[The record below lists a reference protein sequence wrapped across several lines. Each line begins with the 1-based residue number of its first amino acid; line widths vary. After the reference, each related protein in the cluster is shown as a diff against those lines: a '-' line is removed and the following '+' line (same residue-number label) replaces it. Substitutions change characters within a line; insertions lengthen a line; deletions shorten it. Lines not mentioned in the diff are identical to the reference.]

1 MRNDRAKLDQI
12 VDDADSG
19 GWMSRLFA
27 EEEEFDRRAV
37 WRLGSWGAAT
47 ILAVAGAMM
56 VLHYSSGR
64 EHERMVEVSRQ
75 SQQLQAIARETKTE
89 DRRLSAAIDTLN
101 NDRDRLF
108 ARVTV
113 VEQSLDSVTG
123 ALAKPSSTSWPKSG
137 AAPVIGTPAIVAS
150 AAPIPAAAP
159 TLPEV
164 NLPVTVAAHLP
175 ALPTAK
181 VAAAPEPSKPDIKP
195 AATAL
200 AASSPHAPLP
210 HEEGVFGPLTVAS
223 LAPPTSETAK
233 PQTIKPGPATHEAT
247 EASLEKTVKPAEFGV
262 DLGSANSVEGLRAVW
277 RGALKRVPQFV
288 GSLQPLIVVREG
300 QNGYGLRLHLVAGP
314 LNDAAAA
321 AKLCASLISSR
332 HRCETALFD
341 GQRLA
346 LESPLGARVPREKPR
361 HQARSQTRTQ
371 ERTQARAQTE
381 KRVEEPPQQ
390 QPQPPQPAPEPA
402 PSRGFSFFNR

>member
-12 VDDADSG
+12 VSGADSG

-37 WRLGSWGAAT
+37 WRLGSWGAAS
-47 ILAVAGAMM
+47 ILAVASTMM
-56 VLHYSSGR
+56 VVHYSSGR
-64 EHERMVEVSRQ
+64 EHERMAEASRQ
-75 SQQLQAIARETKTE
+75 SQQLQAIERETKTE
-89 DRRLSAAIDTLN
+89 NRRLSAAIDTLN

-123 ALAKPSSTSWPKSG
+123 ALAKPSSASSWPKSD
-137 AAPVIGTPAIVAS
+137 AAPIIGTPAIVAS
-150 AAPIPAAAP
+150 AAAAP
-159 TLPEV
+159 ALPEV
-164 NLPVTVAAHLP
+164 KLPVTATAHLP
-175 ALPTAK
+175 PLSTTKA
-181 VAAAPEPSKPDIKP
+181 AAAPEPAKPDTKA
-195 AATAL
+195 AAT
-200 AASSPHAPLP
+200 SSPLP

-223 LAPPTSETAK
+223 LAPLK
-233 PQTIKPGPATHEAT
+233 PDAISDEALKHESLEAT
-247 EASLEKTVKPAEFGV
+247 PEKAVKPAEFGI

-277 RGALKRVPQFV
+277 RSAMKRVPQFV
-288 GSLQPLIVVREG
+288 ESLQPLIVVREG
-300 QNGYGLRLHLVAGP
+300 QNGLGLRLHLVAGP

-321 AKLCASLISSR
+321 AKLCASLISNR

-346 LESPLGARVPREKPR
+346 LESPHGARVPPEKPR
-361 HQARSQTRTQ
+361 HQVRNQTHAQDR
-371 ERTQARAQTE
+371 ARARTQTE
-381 KRVEEPPQQ
+381 KRVEEPPQ
-390 QPQPPQPAPEPA
+390 PPQPALEPA

>member
-19 GWMSRLFA
+19 GWLSRLFA
-27 EEEEFDRRAV
+27 EEEEFDRRAL
-37 WRLGSWGAAT
+37 WRLGSWGAAS
-47 ILAVAGAMM
+47 ILAVASAMM

-75 SQQLQAIARETKTE
+75 SQQLLAIERETKTE
-89 DRRLSAAIDTLN
+89 NRRLSAAIDTLN

-113 VEQSLDSVTG
+113 VEQNLDSVTG
-123 ALAKPSSTSWPKSG
+123 APAKPSSASWPKAG
-137 AAPVIGTPAIVAS
+137 AAPIIGTPAIVAS

-159 TLPEV
+159 ALPEV
-164 NLPVTVAAHLP
+164 KLPVTIAAHLP
-175 ALPTAK
+175 PLPAAK
-181 VAAAPEPSKPDIKP
+181 TAAAPEPAKPDTKA
-195 AATAL
+195 AATAP
-200 AASSPHAPLP
+200 ASPAPLP

-223 LAPPTSETAK
+223 LAPPK
-233 PQTIKPGPATHEAT
+233 PDVIKHEAIKPEAT
-247 EASLEKTVKPAEFGV
+247 ETPLEKMVKPAEFGV

-300 QNGYGLRLHLVAGP
+300 QNGIGLRLHLVAGP

-321 AKLCASLISSR
+321 AKLCASLISNR

-361 HQARSQTRTQ
+361 HQARSQTHTQ
-371 ERTQARAQTE
+371 DRAQARAQTE

-402 PSRGFSFFNR
+402 PSRGFSFFNH

>member
-12 VDDADSG
+12 VDDADFG

-37 WRLGSWGAAT
+37 WRLGSWGAAS
-47 ILAVAGAMM
+47 ILAVASAMM
-56 VLHYSSGR
+56 VIHYSSGR
-64 EHERMVEVSRQ
+64 EHERMAETSRQ
-75 SQQLQAIARETKTE
+75 SQQLQAIERETKTE
-89 DRRLSAAIDTLN
+89 NRRLSAAIDTLN

-113 VEQSLDSVTG
+113 VEQNLDSVTG
-123 ALAKPSSTSWPKSG
+123 ALAKPSSASWPKSG
-137 AAPVIGTPAIVAS
+137 TAPIAGTPAIVAS

-159 TLPEV
+159 ALPEIT
-164 NLPVTVAAHLP
+164 LPVTTAAHLP
-175 ALPTAK
+175 SLPTAK
-181 VAAAPEPSKPDIKP
+181 IAAAPEPAKPDTK
-195 AATAL
+195 AAASEP
-200 AASSPHAPLP
+200 AASSSHTPLP

-223 LAPPTSETAK
+223 LAPPKSETTNPDA
-233 PQTIKPGPATHEAT
+233 IKHDAPEAP
-247 EASLEKTVKPAEFGV
+247 LEKTVKPAEFGV

-277 RGALKRVPQFV
+277 RSALKRVPQFV

-300 QNGYGLRLHLVAGP
+300 QNGLGLRLHLVAGP

-321 AKLCASLISSR
+321 AKLCASLTSNR

-346 LESPLGARVPREKPR
+346 LESPHGARVPRERPR
-361 HQARSQTRTQ
+361 HQARSQTHTPDRA
-371 ERTQARAQTE
+371 QARAQTE
-381 KRVEEPPQQ
+381 KRVEEPPQP
-390 QPQPPQPAPEPA
+390 QPQPPQPTSEPA

>member
-27 EEEEFDRRAV
+27 EEEEFDRRAA
-37 WRLGSWGAAT
+37 WRLGSWGAAS

-64 EHERMVEVSRQ
+64 EHERMAEASHQ
-75 SQQLQAIARETKTE
+75 SQQLQAIERETKTE

-113 VEQSLDSVTG
+113 VEQNLDSVTG
-123 ALAKPSSTSWPKSG
+123 ALAKPSSASWPKSG
-137 AAPVIGTPAIVAS
+137 TAPVIGTPAIVAS
-150 AAPIPAAAP
+150 AASIPSAAP
-159 TLPEV
+159 ALPEV
-164 NLPVTVAAHLP
+164 KLPVTTAAHLP
-175 ALPTAK
+175 PLSTAK
-181 VAAAPEPSKPDIKP
+181 IATAPEPAKPETKL
-195 AATAL
+195 AATAP
-200 AASSPHAPLP
+200 AAPSPHAPLP

-223 LAPPTSETAK
+223 LAPPKSETTK
-233 PQTIKPGPATHEAT
+233 PDAPKHEVLEAT
-247 EASLEKTVKPAEFGV
+247 QEKTVKPTEFGV

-277 RGALKRVPQFV
+277 RGALKRVPDLI

-371 ERTQARAQTE
+371 DRAQARAQTE

-390 QPQPPQPAPEPA
+390 QPQPPQPATEPA
-402 PSRGFSFFNR
+402 PSRSFSFFNR

>member
-19 GWMSRLFA
+19 GLMSRLFA
-27 EEEEFDRRAV
+27 EEEEFDRRAL
-37 WRLGSWGAAT
+37 WRLGSWGAAS
-47 ILAVAGAMM
+47 ILAVASAMM
-56 VLHYSSGR
+56 VVHYSSGR
-64 EHERMVEVSRQ
+64 EHERMAEVSRQ
-75 SQQLQAIARETKTE
+75 SQQLQAVERETKIE
-89 DRRLSAAIDTLN
+89 NRRLSAAIDTLN

-113 VEQSLDSVTG
+113 VEQNIDSVTG
-123 ALAKPSSTSWPKSG
+123 ALAKPSSASWPKSG
-137 AAPVIGTPAIVAS
+137 AAPITGTPAIVAS
-150 AAPIPAAAP
+150 AASTPAAMLA
-159 TLPEV
+159 LPEV
-164 NLPVTVAAHLP
+164 NLPVTRTAQFPPIPAAKAEAAPQP
-175 ALPTAK
+175 AKPETK
-181 VAAAPEPSKPDIKP
+181 AAATIP
-195 AATAL
+195 AT
-200 AASSPHAPLP
+200 SSPHVPLP
-210 HEEGVFGPLTVAS
+210 HEEGGFGPLTIAS
-223 LAPPTSETAK
+223 LAPPK
-233 PQTIKPGPATHEAT
+233 PDATQPDTIKHEAT
-247 EASLEKTVKPAEFGV
+247 EAAPEKTVKPAEFGV

-277 RGALKRVPQFV
+277 RGALKRVPDFV

-300 QNGYGLRLHLVAGP
+300 QNGLGLRLHLVAGP

-321 AKLCASLISSR
+321 AKLCASLIANR

-361 HQARSQTRTQ
+361 HQARSQTR
-371 ERTQARAQTE
+371 AQVE

-390 QPQPPQPAPEPA
+390 QPQPASQPAPEPA